1 LGGDGRFYEIIRKL
15 MRELDYKNIEREF
28 EKALREAKDVGAEAL
43 ISACPF
49 CLRGLLD
56 AKKKFDY
63 GLEVYDLAEIVAKL
77 I

>member
-1 LGGDGRFYEIIRKL
+1 
-15 MRELDYKNIEREF
+15 
-28 EKALREAKDVGAEAL
+28 LREAKDVGAEAL

-49 CLRGLLD
+49 CLRNFLD